1 MLIYKHPQISLI
13 MKQAHISKTTTFMR
27 KRILIFLTSLA
38 IFASCVDLDLLPED
52 SYGANVLQ
60 DPQSAG
66 MVINAAYSYLTD
78 YAYYGRAF
86 IYLNDIVSDDSDYV
100 PGHSI
105 FPHRVELDS
114 FTYNPSHTKFS
125 ELYPRAY
132 RSIAVCNRIIDNW
145 VPGHDPYVK
154 GQALFL
160 RSLNYFNLVRLFGG
174 VPLITTME
182 VPVDYFFNI
191 ERATIDDVYA
201 LIFSDLATLINE
213 DLLPANWS
221 GANAGRADLW
231 AAHTLLSKAYLT
243 AASEGTLHTGDKSSF
258 YQKAAMHAKTVM
270 DQSDRRLEPDY
281 KTIWLRGNL
290 YTNSEVIFAIGAN
303 GVDVTDGGVP
313 GRYYRSYEPLDPGF
327 NEGWGNNIP
336 QVDLYNSFDDN
347 DYRKEVG
354 FLTHFVARDTLVRTT
369 GTFYPGDTVTYHH
382 WIPSHI
388 RRPHLRKFYYDP
400 GPVHNYSANIDGIH
414 FMVLRFADVLLMYA
428 EAENEIN
435 GPNNEAIEAINM
447 IRRRAFREDIN
458 TPGSNDLP
466 AGLSQTQFRQLIRT
480 ERRKELHHEAQ
491 RWFDLVRWNI
501 YVQTMMAAGK
511 TNVQEHHRYF
521 PLPQVEIDRNPNL
534 KQNDG
539 Y

>member
-1 MLIYKHPQISLI
+1 
-13 MKQAHISKTTTFMR
+13 MKNKFI
-27 KRILIFLTSLA
+27 ILLASLA
-38 IFASCVDLDLLPED
+38 IFFSCVDLDTLPED
-52 SYGANVLQ
+52 SYGSNVLQ
-60 DPQSAG
+60 DPESAG

-78 YAYYGRAF
+78 YNYYGRAF
-86 IYLNDIVSDDSDYV
+86 IHLNDIVSDDSDYV

-105 FPHRVELDS
+105 FPHRVELDE
-114 FTYNPSHTKFS
+114 FTYNPSHIKFG
-125 ELYPRAY
+125 EIYPRAY
-132 RSIAVCNRIIDNW
+132 RSIAVCNRILDNW
-145 VPGHDPYVK
+145 IEGHDPSVK

-174 VPLITTME
+174 VPLITSMD

-201 LIFSDLATLINE
+201 VIFSDLETIVN
-213 DLLPANWS
+213 DNLLPGKWS

-243 AASEGTLHTGDKSSF
+243 AASEGTQYTGDKSGF
-258 YQKAAMHAKTVM
+258 WQKAASHAKIVM
-270 DQSDRRLEPDY
+270 DQSGRRLEPDY

-290 YTNSEVIFAIGAN
+290 YTNTEVIFALGAN
-303 GVDVTDGGVP
+303 GVNVVDGGVP
-313 GRYYRSYEPLDPGF
+313 GRYYRSYEPLDTGF
-327 NEGWGNNIP
+327 NEGWGNNVP
-336 QVDLYNSFDDN
+336 QWNLYNSFNDK

-354 FLTHFVARDTLVRTT
+354 FLTYFVAKDTLVRTT
-369 GTFYPGDTVTYHH
+369 GTFNPGDTVTYHH

-400 GPVHNYSANIDGIH
+400 GPVSNYSANVDGVH
-414 FMVLRFADVLLMYA
+414 FMVLRFADVLLMFA

-435 GPNNEAIEAINM
+435 GPTNSATEAINM
-447 IRRRAFREDIN
+447 IRRRAFKENIYAA
-458 TPGSNDLP
+458 GSQEVP
-466 AGLSQTQFRQLIRT
+466 AGISQTEFRQLIRT

-501 YVQTMMAAGK
+501 YIQTMQAAGK
-511 TNVQEHHRYF
+511 TNVSEHHRYF
-521 PLPQVEIDRNPNL
+521 PLPQVELDRNPNL
-534 KQNDG
+534 RQNDG